1 MEEKFSKTEELLK
14 ELEQDSE
21 DLKEVSE
28 KTEDKAQNIP
38 EIDNELFKML
48 EEQNKLLKSE
58 NEKIKNESE
67 IVKSRYV
74 QLLADFE
81 NLKKRTKKEIDDIK
95 KFGVT
100 SVIKDFLPISDNF
113 LRAVEHSK
121 NNKDFDAL
129 FEGVE
134 LILRQFISVFENH
147 QVKSFDCIGQQFNPT
162 MHEAL
167 QMIVNNDVPPN
178 TILVEYEKGFMIAD
192 RLLRPA
198 KVVVSQQSKE
208 TEEKQSIDIKA

>member
-14 ELEQDSE
+14 ELQQDE
-21 DLKEVSE
+21 HGENISE
-28 KTEDKAQNIP
+28 KKEEKAQNMP
-38 EIDNELFKML
+38 EINNELFKML
-48 EEQNKLLKSE
+48 EEQNILLKSE

-67 IVKSRYV
+67 TLKNRYV

-95 KFGVT
+95 KFGIT

-121 NNKDFDAL
+121 NNKNFDAL

-134 LILRQFISVFENH
+134 LILRQFINVFENH
-147 QVKSFDCIGQQFNPT
+147 QVKSFDCVGQQFNPT

-167 QMIVNNDVPPN
+167 QMVVNNDVPPN
-178 TILVEYEKGFMIAD
+178 TVLIEYEKGFMIAD

-208 TEEKQSIDIKA
+208 TNESQSIDVNA